1 MTIFVQ
7 LSDMKKLVLIF
18 VLGVISVL
26 QSQEKLGRPFITG
39 EINLSLAVN
48 EYYTVT
54 PNDGE
59 PLLVPSGLFLRV
71 GFGYEFRR
79 KLALSL
85 NAGFDDHW
93 RYDTNAFP
101 AYAGLKYNL
110 FERNDDTF
118 FTEFRYGKMWRPSS
132 FYPDGNYY
140 GFGLGLQA
148 AGEGRWNTIFRIDFH
163 RKGIIGFE
171 NDRIDSI
178 SVGLGFSFF

>member
-1 MTIFVQ
+1 MR
-7 LSDMKKLVLIF
+7 KLLPLFLFFSATYMV
-18 VLGVISVL
+18 
-26 QSQEKLGRPFITG
+26 SQNKLGRPFFTG
-39 EINLSLAVN
+39 EVNFSLAVN
-48 EYYTVT
+48 EYYTIE

-59 PLLVPSGLFLRV
+59 PLIVPSGLFLRV
-71 GFGYEFRR
+71 GFGYEFQR
-79 KLALSL
+79 KVALSI

-101 AYAGLKYNL
+101 TYAVLKYNI
-110 FERNDDTF
+110 FERDDDTF

-140 GFGLGLQA
+140 GFGLGIQA
-148 AGEGRWNTIFRIDFH
+148 GGEGRWNTIFRIDFH

-178 SVGLGFSFF
+178 SLGLGFSFF